1 MHYSI
6 GNSIFGLLEYP
17 SLDKVW
23 SIEEKFLNLSHRG
36 YNHLEG
42 DFEGYDL
49 KKIQKLAQ
57 EFSFD
62 IGYIRFGIRSRF
74 QMQQLIQ
81 EAMTAGASYL
91 VVIAGHSYDTAD
103 ESAESIGAYMEMAGK
118 AGIPFFLETHRDSAT
133 QDLRRLGDIIR
144 QLPSIQLM
152 VDFSHLLVAGE
163 ISEEGVE
170 TYYDWL
176 TPVMSRAKGFHGRI
190 SNGQQVQIGIESI
203 DDSSARLLARL
214 WERGLSVWKQSEPTG
229 QPFRFT
235 VELGPPPYAIT
246 VPGNKGQRV
255 ELYDR
260 IEQGE
265 LLIQLFKKSWE
276 QTIIR
281 SEDKHRE

>member
-1 MHYSI
+1 MQYSI

-17 SLDKVW
+17 SLAKGW
-23 SIEEKFLNLSHRG
+23 SIEEKFLNLSQRG

-49 KKIQKLAQ
+49 KKLQKLAQ

-62 IGYIRFGIRSRF
+62 IGYIRFGIRSRN
-74 QMQQLIQ
+74 QMEQLIK

-91 VVIAGHSYDTAD
+91 VVIAGYSYDSAD
-103 ESAESIGAYMEMAGK
+103 ESAESIGAYMEMAEK
-118 AGIPFFLETHRDSAT
+118 AGIPFYLETHRDSAT

-144 QLPSIQLM
+144 QLPSVQLM

-163 ISEEGVE
+163 IWEEGID

-176 TPVMSRAKGFHGRI
+176 TPVISRAKGFHGRI
-190 SNGQQVQIGIESI
+190 TNGQQVQIGIESI
-203 DDSSARLLARL
+203 DDPSAQLFSRL
-214 WERGLSVWKQSEPTG
+214 WERGISSWKQSKSTG

-246 VPGNKGQRV
+246 VPNNQGQRV
-255 ELYDR
+255 ELHDR

-265 LLIQLFKKSWE
+265 LLIQLFKKSWK
-276 QTIIR
+276 QT
-281 SEDKHRE
+281 D